1 MQKTNFEGIDMTNGI
16 MQGKRGLIMGVAND
30 KSIAW
35 GIARACHEQGAE
47 MAFSYQGEA
56 LGKRVAPLAESIG
69 STLVLECD
77 VTNAASMDALFAKLE
92 IEWGT
97 LDFIVHAIGFS
108 DKNEL
113 RGRYVDTTAENF
125 RMTMDISVYSFTAV
139 AQRAEKLMPDGGS
152 MLTLTYYGAEMVMP
166 HYNVMGIAKA
176 GLEASVKY
184 MAMDLGPKN
193 IRVNALSAG
202 PIKTLAASGIG
213 DFRYIMKWNELNS
226 PLRRNVTTYDVG
238 KSAMYLLSD
247 LSSGVTGENLHVDAG
262 YHVVGMKAE
271 DAPDIDVVTGRK

>member
-1 MQKTNFEGIDMTNGI
+1 MNSGL

-35 GIARACHEQGAE
+35 GIAKACHDQGAE
-47 MAFSYQGEA
+47 LAFSYQGGA
-56 LGKRVAPLAESIG
+56 LGKRVKPLAESVN
-69 STLVLECD
+69 SELVLECD
-77 VTNAASMDALFAKLE
+77 VTNNASIDTLFETLQAK
-92 IEWGT
+92 WGK
-97 LDFIVHAIGFS
+97 LDFVVHAIGFS

-113 RGRYVDTTAENF
+113 RGRYVDTSQDNF

-139 AQRAEKLMPDGGS
+139 AQRAEKMMPDGGAL
-152 MLTLTYYGAEMVMP
+152 LTLTYYGAEMVMP

-184 MAMDLGPKN
+184 LAMDLGPKN

-213 DFRYIMKWNELNS
+213 DFRYILKWNSLVSSYN
-226 PLRRNVTTYDVG
+226 DC
-238 KSAMYLLSD
+238 LSQRI
-247 LSSGVTGENLHVDAG
+247 GGHCF
-262 YHVVGMKAE
+262 
-271 DAPDIDVVTGRK
+271 I